1 MMTMQPGDGRS
12 HRRGGG
18 LLRSRRARLVAVLIV
33 ATAAVSV
40 LVVAAAGSSLSYY
53 VTPEEFRAQEDP
65 AGSRWRVAGRV
76 IGESVV
82 ERGGRPVSFAI
93 LGYEG
98 ATVEVS
104 YDGAYPSLFGPNTL
118 VIVEGVAD
126 PSGRIDAF
134 SVIVKHENEFVTDP
148 DDTEAYVP
156 GAR

>member
-1 MMTMQPGDGRS
+1 MTMQAGDGGARA
-12 HRRGGG
+12 RAGG
-18 LLRSRRARLVAVLIV
+18 LLGSRRARLTAVLIV

-65 AGSRWRVAGRV
+65 AGTRWRIAGRV
-76 IGESVV
+76 VGESIE
-82 ERGGRPVSFAI
+82 ERDGRPVGFAI

-118 VIVEGVAD
+118 VIVEGLANAR
-126 PSGRIDAF
+126 GRIDAF

-148 DDTEAYVP
+148 NDTEAYVP
-156 GAR
+156 ERP